1 MNVPDAT
8 TQPQP
13 RLATL
18 LASASSVLLLVVV
31 LVFTAAN
38 AGEPSNTPG
47 REPTTAAGSDPERAD
62 AAEAQRE
69 RGAAIYAFS
78 CTTCHGATGAGFAE
92 ARAAFPADH
101 YDCIRC
107 HGPLNPPQM
116 TPQQI
121 QVSQTAFSLGVAP
134 PLADADA
141 LARFGNA
148 EALFAYVRATMP
160 RWDPGRLDDD
170 AYLDVT
176 AFVLHLA
183 GIRPSDAPLRYET
196 LAAVPLSA
204 IPPQP

>member
-1 MNVPDAT
+1 M
-8 TQPQP
+8 
-13 RLATL
+13 LAIL
-18 LASASSVLLLVVV
+18 SSILLLSLV
-31 LVFTAAN
+31 LTAAT
-38 AGEPSNTPG
+38 AGGPSNTPEGG
-47 REPTTAAGSDPERAD
+47 RTTTTDGASQRVHAA
-62 AAEAQRE
+62 AAQLD
-69 RGAAIYAFS
+69 RGAEIYAFS

-107 HGPLNPPQM
+107 HGPRNPPQM
-116 TPQQI
+116 TPEQI
-121 QVSQTAFSLGVAP
+121 ELSRTVFSLGVAP

-148 EALFAYVRATMP
+148 AALFAYVRATMP

-183 GIRPSDAPLRYET
+183 GIRPSDAPLRFET
-196 LAAVPLSA
+196 LSTVPLSA
-204 IPPQP
+204 PPPQP

>member
-1 MNVPDAT
+1 MSSI
-8 TQPQP
+8 
-13 RLATL
+13 LL
-18 LASASSVLLLVVV
+18 LAMVL
-31 LVFTAAN
+31 AAAT
-38 AGEPSNTPG
+38 AGEPSNSSG
-47 REPTTAAGSDPERAD
+47 GGTATSADGASERVH
-62 AAEAQRE
+62 AAEAQLE

-107 HGPLNPPQM
+107 HGPRNPPQM

-121 QVSQTAFSLGVAP
+121 EVSQSVFSLGVAP

-141 LARFGNA
+141 LARFGTA
-148 EALFAYVRATMP
+148 RALYAYIRATMP
-160 RWDPGRLDDD
+160 RWDPGRLADD

-183 GIRPSDAPLRYET
+183 GIDPSDAPLRFET
-196 LAAVPLSA
+196 LATVPLPA
-204 IPPQP
+204 APPQRP